1 MDTNK
6 PTFWEKVATFIVD
19 KRNIFFLFFIAA
31 GIFCAISRFSD
42 SVSSRFVVS
51 ICTVSSMVS
60 PRFQYSK
67 YGRKTM

>member
-31 GIFCAISRFSD
+31 GIFCAISSGGVQTNGDLRD
-42 SVSSRFVVS
+42 YLPAD
-51 ICTVSSMVS
+51 T
-60 PRFQYSK
+60 
-67 YGRKTM
+67 